1 VEASDHLIAGDN
13 MKAVSI
19 LAIALLSVSLAQ
31 VGAAQAGS
39 PTNTDSSSQTKQDKK
54 DQKVKHKSTKAPI
67 KPETGKK
74 TTTSQD
80 AAYALA
86 ARKGNP
92 ESQEAAPPK

>member
-1 VEASDHLIAGDN
+1 
-13 MKAVSI
+13 MKWVSI
-19 LAIALLSVSLAQ
+19 LVITLLSASLPQ

-39 PTNTDSSSQTKQDKK
+39 PTNTDSSTQTQIKQEKPNK
-54 DQKVKHKSTKAPI
+54 PAKVKPAKQPI

-80 AAYALA
+80 DAYALA

-92 ESQEAAPPK
+92 ESQKTPPK

>member
-1 VEASDHLIAGDN
+1 
-13 MKAVSI
+13 MKWVSI
-19 LAIALLSVSLAQ
+19 LVITLLSASLPQ

-39 PTNTDSSSQTKQDKK
+39 PTNTDSSTQTQIKQEKPNK
-54 DQKVKHKSTKAPI
+54 PAKVKPAKQPT

-80 AAYALA
+80 DAYALA

-92 ESQEAAPPK
+92 ESQKTPPK